1 MPRPTAHARLR
12 ALRRHLTTSCTHC
25 AGAADAEYREQ
36 PPFFT
41 AQDAGFA
48 LGAPPD
54 PDFASPY
61 AVTPAQRE
69 SWLRDGVS
77 AGPRLCPS

>member
-12 ALRRHLTTSCTHC
+12 ALRRHLVTSRTHC
-25 AGAADAEYREQ
+25 GGAAAADEYREQ

-77 AGPRLCPS
+77 AAGCAPC

>member
-12 ALRRHLTTSCTHC
+12 ALRRHLATSRTHC
-25 AGAADAEYREQ
+25 GGAADEYREQ

-77 AGPRLCPS
+77 AAGCCAPR